1 MTSGGANKLSAID
14 LGLIVETYSHLSNKR
29 DVTLTDFGKFH
40 PAHLLISLQNFQ
52 YSNLMKIFLTVILS
66 YKSLFLMEKVHFCTP
81 TRLFQPPQ
89 LLER

>member
-40 PAHLLISLQNFQ
+40 PAQNKNPPCTQ
-52 YSNLMKIFLTVILS
+52 SH
-66 YKSLFLMEKVHFCTP
+66 YKEVPRWEILMEQELRSGLDMGQIANFPAFIASKYFD
-81 TRLFQPPQ
+81 L
-89 LLER
+89 